1 MASSLEAFIEADDH
15 SGFSRATN
23 RALKVIHTFVN
34 KDESLDLLHANL
46 DSNMKLS
53 NAYSRL

>member
-1 MASSLEAFIEADDH
+1 MASSLEAFVAADDH
-15 SGFSRATN
+15 SGFSRASN

-46 DSNMKLS
+46 DSMIKLS
-53 NAYSRL
+53 HLFDRL

>member
-1 MASSLEAFIEADDH
+1 MSSLEDFVAADDH

-34 KDESLDLLHANL
+34 KDDSIDSLYANL
-46 DSNMKLS
+46 DSN
-53 NAYSRL
+53 